1 MAIVIEQKKKA
12 ISWFGV
18 LTSVFFLLLILIG
31 GYYLFFAPT
40 PGIEIV
46 APSTLKTAV
55 DLSKIT
61 FDPSSVV
68 NSRQFKSLKIYTGL
82 PGVGG
87 LGRGNPFQ
95 PY

>member
-46 APSTLKTAV
+46 APSALKTAV

-61 FDPSSVV
+61 FKSFPSGVLRVGPTNSCLSV
-68 NSRQFKSLKIYTGL
+68 K
-82 PGVGG
+82 
-87 LGRGNPFQ
+87 
-95 PY
+95 